1 MEEYNLAMVI
11 RILQVSIAPVV
22 LISGVGLIILSQTNR
37 MAQIITRIR
46 ELIASND
53 PEKTGRNNPQVQL
66 LYKRSK
72 MVRMSI
78 ISLLMC
84 IFFDALVIIDIFASS
99 IFGYAHGMP
108 ATILFSISLLF
119 LIIGLASFIL
129 DVNMNLRAVKLE
141 IDTRMNEKNA
151 CPVTGEANPRLRP

>member
-1 MEEYNLAMVI
+1 VDDYNLATVI

-37 MAQIITRIR
+37 MAQVITRIR
-46 ELIASND
+46 ELIASDD
-53 PEKTGRNNPQVQL
+53 PEKADRNNPQVQL

-72 MVRMSI
+72 MIRISI

-99 IFGYAHGMP
+99 IFGYAHGLP

-119 LIIGLASFIL
+119 LIIGLAAFIL
-129 DVNMNLRAVKLE
+129 DVNMNLRAVKVE
-141 IDTRMNEKNA
+141 IDTRMNEKRRV
-151 CPVTGEANPRLRP
+151 P

>member
-1 MEEYNLAMVI
+1 VEEYNLTTVI

-46 ELIASND
+46 QLIASD
-53 PEKTGRNNPQVQL
+53 DQEKIEQHYSQVQL

-72 MVRMSI
+72 MVRISI

-99 IFGYAHGMP
+99 IFGYENGMP
-108 ATILFSISLLF
+108 TTILFSISLVF
-119 LIIGLASFIL
+119 LIIGLAAFIL

-141 IDTRMNEKNA
+141 IDTRMKEEKA
-151 CPVTGEANPRLRP
+151 DA